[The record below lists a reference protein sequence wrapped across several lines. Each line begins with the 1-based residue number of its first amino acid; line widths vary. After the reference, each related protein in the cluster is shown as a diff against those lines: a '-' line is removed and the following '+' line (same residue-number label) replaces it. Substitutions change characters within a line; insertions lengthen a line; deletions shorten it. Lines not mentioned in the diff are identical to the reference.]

1 MDFGLDQA
9 DKIASVV
16 GATAAVIAL
25 FFTIRAARG
34 QGNTS
39 SRTGSGPIWLVAG
52 LAVVGLCALSSWG
65 LGAASKLGVSG
76 AGPSNGPTPTASRS
90 GRPVA
95 PAEPSAAQV
104 LWKGEVRLDAT
115 PRDFDHEP
123 PARGNTSTD
132 LSSDG
137 YLHGSVY
144 DKFWG
149 RAVVL
154 WPGTTAPSRGDCA
167 ERLQTH
173 GVKRVT
179 IDARSRICLETNQ
192 GRIVFIQ
199 VLRRDGDGYEARA
212 TLWSSS

>member
-52 LAVVGLCALSSWG
+52 LTVVGLCALSSWG
-65 LGAASKLGVSG
+65 LGAVSKLGGSG
-76 AGPSNGPTPTASRS
+76 VGPSDGLTPTASRS
-90 GRPVA
+90 GR

-115 PRDFDHEP
+115 PRDFDYEP

-137 YLHGSVY
+137 YLDGSVY
-144 DKFWG
+144 EKFWG

-154 WPGTTAPSRGDCA
+154 WPGSAAPSRSDCA

-173 GVKRVT
+173 GVKRVN